1 MGFLAK
7 ATSIQI
13 TPDLF
18 AELRQDHNFNEILR
32 DLDVDEEDQFN
43 LFETLDLDGNGF
55 LDLNELFEGITK
67 LRGDARRSDV
77 ITIQLMIRALH
88 MELREFSKQV
98 LHVLDAAVEGSHSQN
113 QIPKPART
121 SSQSWT
127 KSSLASVTEM

>member
-18 AELRQDHNFNEILR
+18 AELRQEPNFNEILR

-55 LDLNELFEGITK
+55 LDLSELFEGITK

-77 ITIQLMIRALH
+77 ISIQLMIRGLQLENRDFFRHLYLMLESQEAP
-88 MELREFSKQV
+88 LRYASAKGTTSST
-98 LHVLDAAVEGSHSQN
+98 A
-113 QIPKPART
+113 KPALT
-121 SSQSWT
+121 S
-127 KSSLASVTEM
+127 VVE